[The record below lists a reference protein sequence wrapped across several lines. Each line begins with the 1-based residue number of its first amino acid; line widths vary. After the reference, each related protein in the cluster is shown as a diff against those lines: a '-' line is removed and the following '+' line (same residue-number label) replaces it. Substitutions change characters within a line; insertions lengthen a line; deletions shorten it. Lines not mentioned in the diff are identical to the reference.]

1 MKPEVLRYFTV
12 VGIGMAQEK
21 GSDYMRERKRSDQE
35 IRRYEELETLRQ
47 KGIEPY
53 PYQYHRTHKAQ
64 EILTQFSDEQPE
76 AFRDIAVAGRI
87 MALRRMGKVTFC
99 HIQDET
105 GKIQLYFRKN
115 DLGERYDLLKLLDIG
130 DIIGANGFV
139 FRTRTGEITV
149 HVQQFQL
156 LAKSLTVL
164 PIPKETIE
172 DGKRVVHHP
181 FRDKELRYRRRYLDL
196 IVNPEVREIFRKR
209 AEIIRAIR
217 QFFDERGWL
226 EVETPILQPIYGGA
240 FARPFVTHHNALDID
255 LYLRIATELYLKRLI
270 VGGYE
275 GVYEIGKN
283 FRNEGMDRMH
293 NPEFTALELYVAYK
307 DYNWMMELVEQL
319 LLFVVQRVFGT
330 SQLQIGDHRIDF
342 AQPYKRLPLVEA
354 IQEAT
359 GLHVLEASAE
369 TLRTYLR
376 EHGIDVDASAGKG
389 KLIDELFSEFVQP
402 HLVQPTFIIDY
413 PIELSPLAKRHRT
426 KPGLTERFEL
436 FIAGTELANAF
447 SELNDPI
454 DQRQRFE
461 EQARLRAGGDEE
473 AMVID
478 EDFLYA
484 LEVGM
489 PPTAGLGIGID
500 RLVMLLLNQDSI
512 REVILFPQMRPEHTP
527 AIPAETVTS
536 PVESNK
542 AQQTPSH

>member
-1 MKPEVLRYFTV
+1 M
-12 VGIGMAQEK
+12 Q
-21 GSDYMRERKRSDQE
+21 RKLSDQE
-35 IRRYEELETLRQ
+35 IRRREELETLRA
-47 KGIEPY
+47 KGIDPY
-53 PYQYHRTHKAQ
+53 PYEYNRTHTAE
-64 EILTQFSDEQPE
+64 EILTRYSDED
-76 AFRDIAVAGRI
+76 ADALKDVSVAGRI
-87 MALRRMGKVTFC
+87 MTIRRMGKATFC
-99 HIQDET
+99 HIQDAT
-105 GKIQLYFRKN
+105 GRIQLYFRKN
-115 DLGERYDLLKLLDIG
+115 DLGESYDLLKLLDIG
-130 DIIGANGFV
+130 DIIGARGFV

-156 LAKSLTVL
+156 LTKSLTVL

-181 FRDKELRYRRRYLDL
+181 FRDKELRYRRRYIDL

-209 AEIIRAIR
+209 AEIIRVIR

-319 LLFVVQRVFGT
+319 LLEIVQKVFHT
-330 SQLQIGDHRIDF
+330 TTLKIGSDEIDF
-342 AQPYKRLPLVEA
+342 SPPYRRIPLVEA
-354 IQEAT
+354 IEQAT
-359 GLHVLEASAE
+359 GINVLSASEE
-369 TLRTYLR
+369 TLRSSLEQR
-376 EHGIDVDASAGKG
+376 GIEVEESAGKG

-402 HLVQPTFIIDY
+402 TLIQPTFIIDY
-413 PIELSPLAKRHRT
+413 PIELSPLAKRHRS

-500 RLVMLLLNQDSI
+500 RLVMLLLNQESI
-512 REVILFPQMRPEHTP
+512 REVILFPQMRPDNPASSTATP
-527 AIPAETVTS
+527 QQQEASS
-536 PVESNK
+536 PSGQEVSE
-542 AQQTPSH
+542 Q